1 MFTFERY
8 SCFRVGFL
16 LTISLLMNISRFLN
30 FVDLLNF
37 VQQQKRYWVGESQDI
52 WLATPLEIRLCLC
65 ALNIEPAARY
75 SYSIECWLYI
85 QLEIQLTVDEYRVGS
100 KCRMIFNLEF
110 AGV

>member
-52 WLATPLEIRLCLC
+52 WLATPLEIRLC

-75 SYSIECWLYI
+75 SYSIENFVLALYSARNS
-85 QLEIQLTVDEYRVGS
+85 VDR
-100 KCRMIFNLEF
+100 
-110 AGV
+110 